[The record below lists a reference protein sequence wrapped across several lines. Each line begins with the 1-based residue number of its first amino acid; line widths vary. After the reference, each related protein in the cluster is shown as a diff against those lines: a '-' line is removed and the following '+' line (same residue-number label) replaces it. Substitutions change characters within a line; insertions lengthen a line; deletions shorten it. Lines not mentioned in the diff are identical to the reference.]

1 MISKVLQSAVNRV
14 LFMLKCLVSTMS
26 AFSVDSSVEVS
37 ALRPKYYFI
46 SILLVSP
53 LLYNCSKY
61 LLDLLAKLK
70 GNVAEETSVS
80 HMLDLK

>member
-14 LFMLKCLVSTMS
+14 LFMAKCLISTMS
-26 AFSVDSSVEVS
+26 AFSIDSFVEVS

-46 SILLVSP
+46 SILLMSP
-53 LLYNCSKY
+53 LLCNCSKY
-61 LLDLLAKLK
+61 LVDLLKKLK

-80 HMLDLK
+80 Q